1 MGAVEQ
7 IKESPSQS
15 SLTTKTSSS
24 PDTTCHQ
31 CNQPTRSANPSSDN
45 LEHYSTPSTN
55 WDTQTIKDLSDTSR
69 VQSPQGSCINLIPRC
84 NHGDRSTSDFDSGA
98 TTPVLNGKSNIESL
112 NNKIHEKIRSEP
124 PYHVFSH
131 KKKKMLMYLAAT
143 AGMFS
148 SLSANIYFPAL
159 GQISRDI
166 NVSMPLL
173 SLTITVYMVAQAFA
187 PSFWGPL
194 SDTHGRRITF
204 IGTFVVYIIANLGL
218 ALSTGFVPLMVLR
231 ALQATGSAATISIG
245 QGLIADIATPKERGS
260 FTGTNQGIR
269 MFGQAIGP
277 VFGGIISQ
285 YLGYHAIFWVLFGG
299 GIFALTI
306 LVVFLPETL
315 RTIASNGTI
324 CLKGIHRPIYYKFTQ
339 SEEHL
344 VEQEMAPKKKLTSSM
359 AFGPFMLLL
368 EKDVFSVI
376 FFGSIVYAVWSMVT
390 SSTTALF
397 QDRFNLSDL
406 QVGLVFLPNG
416 IASMLGSYLT
426 GKLSKHDWAVM
437 EAQYRAAKDIPDSQP
452 LNKKEL
458 VDFPFAQARMRSIWW
473 MVLIFII
480 STALYGFSLNFNV
493 IAVPLILQFLISY
506 TANSIFALN
515 STLVVDLFPRASASA
530 TAVNNLVRCLMGAG
544 GVAVVQLMVDGIA
557 SGPTFAIWAAV
568 TSVLTPLLVLQWR
581 NGQRWQIERKDRI
594 AAREELKTASD
605 SEKASKI

>member
-1 MGAVEQ
+1 MEPVAQ
-7 IKESPSQS
+7 AKESLPQS
-15 SLTTKTSSS
+15 PPKAEPSS
-24 PDTTCHQ
+24 PLG
-31 CNQPTRSANPSSDN
+31 PTFPYSNRSIRSTNPSRDN
-45 LEHYSTPSTN
+45 LAHYSTLSTN
-55 WDTQTIKDLSDTSR
+55 WDAQTIKALSDISR
-69 VQSPQGSCINLIPRC
+69 MQSPQGSCINLIPRR
-84 NHGDRSTSDFDSGA
+84 HHADGSPSDLDSGA
-98 TTPVLNGKSNIESL
+98 TTPVFNGKSHIESL
-112 NNKIHEKIRSEP
+112 NNKIHEKIRPEP
-124 PYHVFSH
+124 PYHVFTH
-131 KKKKMLMYLAAT
+131 NKKKMLMYLAAA

-166 NVSMPLL
+166 NVGLPLL

-194 SDTHGRRITF
+194 SDTQGRRITF
-204 IGTFVVYIIANLGL
+204 IGTFGVYIIANLGL

-231 ALQATGSAATISIG
+231 AMQAAGSAATISIG
-245 QGLIADIATPKERGS
+245 QGLIGDFATPKERGS

-277 VFGGIISQ
+277 VFGGIIAQ
-285 YLGYHAIFWVLFGG
+285 YLRYHAIFWVLFGG

-315 RTIASNGTI
+315 RSIASNGTV

-344 VEQEMAPKKKLTSSM
+344 VEREIPTKKRLTSSM

-437 EAQYRAAKDIPDSQP
+437 EAQYRAAKDIPDSHP

-458 VDFPFAQARMRSIWW
+458 VDFPFAQARMRSIRW

-515 STLVVDLFPRASASA
+515 STLVVDLFPQASASA

-544 GVAVVQLMVDGIA
+544 GVAVVQLMVDSIA
-557 SGPTFAIWAAV
+557 CGPTFAIWAAV
-568 TSVLTPLLVLQWR
+568 TAVLTPLLVIQWR
-581 NGQRWQIERKDRI
+581 NGQRWQIDRKDRI
-594 AAREELKTASD
+594 AAREARRGDPEKTRT
-605 SEKASKI
+605 